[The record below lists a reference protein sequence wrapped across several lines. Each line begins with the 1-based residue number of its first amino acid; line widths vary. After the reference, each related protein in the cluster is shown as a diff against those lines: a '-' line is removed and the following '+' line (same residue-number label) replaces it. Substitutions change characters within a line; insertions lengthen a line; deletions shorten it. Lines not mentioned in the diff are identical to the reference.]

1 MGRSVFKISKVTKQ
15 TIEVRNMLNKIPK
28 NLSPELVKVLMEMG
42 HGDEIVIADGNYPA
56 ASNAKRLVRCDG
68 LGVPELLVSIL
79 ELLPMDT
86 YQEYAIGLMEVAKGD
101 DTVPKIWETYKKI
114 IQSAE
119 VENQKIEMIERQDF
133 YDRSKTAYAIIA
145 TGEEAIYANILLK
158 KGVVR

>member
-1 MGRSVFKISKVTKQ
+1 
-15 TIEVRNMLNKIPK
+15 MLNKIPK

-56 ASNAKRLVRCDG
+56 ASHANRLVRCDG
-68 LGVPELLVSIL
+68 LGVPELLTSIL

-101 DTVPKIWETYKKI
+101 QTVPLIWETYKKI
-114 IQSAE
+114 IEEAN
-119 VENQKIEMIERQDF
+119 VENSKIEMIERQDF
-133 YDRSKTAYAIIA
+133 YTRGKKAYAIVA

-158 KGVVR
+158 KGVVK